1 MNNILQMINQYASNP
16 MMLFQRFNIPTSCNS
31 PDSVMNYLMQS
42 GRVSQ
47 AQINQA
53 QSLYRQI
60 FNK

>member
-1 MNNILQMINQYASNP
+1 MNIIQMLNQFSTNP
-16 MMLFQRFNIPTSCNS
+16 QMVFQWFNIPTSCNS

-53 QSLYRQI
+53 QSLYRRI

>member
-1 MNNILQMINQYASNP
+1 MNNILQMLNQYSQNP
-16 MMLFQRFNIPTSCNS
+16 MMLFQRFNIPKECNS
-31 PDSVMNYLMQS
+31 PESVMQFLMQT

-47 AQINQA
+47 SQINQA